1 MKRTILIV
9 STLLFLNLTWLGT
22 AEAEQSRKFDNYIVH
37 YSTLPTTFLTAKVA
51 ADYNIKRSRNRAM
64 INIAIKQGSKSAIA
78 AVSTTAVNLSKQL
91 KTIFMRPV
99 HDGDV
104 VYYIGEFPVSNE
116 ETLDFTVK
124 ITPANT
130 NKTYELNFRE
140 KFYTE

>member
-1 MKRTILIV
+1 MKTKALVWCSIL
-9 STLLFLNLTWLGT
+9 LLPLGWTGT
-22 AEAEQSRKFDNYIVH
+22 ASAEQFRKFDDYIVH
-37 YSTLPTTFLTAKVA
+37 YSTLSTTFLSPKVA

-64 INIAIKQGSKSAIA
+64 INIAIKNGNKSVVA
-78 AVSTTAVNLSKQL
+78 AVSATAVNLHKQL
-91 KTIFMRPV
+91 KTIYMRPV

-116 ETLDFTVK
+116 ETLDFSVK

-130 NKTYELNFRE
+130 DKDYELTFRE